1 MAQQVATVW
10 RDLDVENRI
19 RREKIGDRRANFCIW
34 RQNQKAG
41 CILPETEL
49 DRATKHAFGVDA
61 AQFALSDLR
70 TVREL
75 CAWKR
80 EQNFVADFKVC
91 CTTNDLTLRAIA
103 IVYFANGEPIG
114 IRMTRGRGDLRNDH
128 LVDVSAARLDLLG
141 FYSGASQQ
149 IGNVFPFFWKID
161 KLAEPVNR
169 KLHFVVN
176 VMSSEGETSLDF

>member
-49 DRATKHAFGVDA
+49 DRATKHPFGLDA
-61 AQFALSDLR
+61 AQFAFSNLR

-75 CAWKR
+75 RAWKR
-80 EQNFVADFKVC
+80 ERNFVADFKVC
-91 CTTNDLTLRAIA
+91 RTANDLTLRAA
-103 IVYFANGEPIG
+103 IVHFAN
-114 IRMTRGRGDLRNDH
+114 
-128 LVDVSAARLDLLG
+128 
-141 FYSGASQQ
+141 
-149 IGNVFPFFWKID
+149 
-161 KLAEPVNR
+161 
-169 KLHFVVN
+169 
-176 VMSSEGETSLDF
+176 